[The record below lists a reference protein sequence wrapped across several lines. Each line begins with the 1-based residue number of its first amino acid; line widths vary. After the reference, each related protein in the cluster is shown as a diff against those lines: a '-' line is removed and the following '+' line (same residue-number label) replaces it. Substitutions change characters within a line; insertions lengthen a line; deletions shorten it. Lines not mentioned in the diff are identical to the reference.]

1 MIIVIPTNNNNID
14 NGICPSFGRS
24 PFYLIFDDS
33 NDEYH
38 FVVNEAANSQGG
50 AGIRAAQFIVD
61 NKADV
66 VLTPRC
72 GENSANVLLAANIGM
87 YKTISDSIQENI
99 TLFKE
104 GKLASLSDIHAGYH
118 SHKGN

>member
-1 MIIVIPTNNNNID
+1 MIIVIPTNNNNFD
-14 NGICPSFGRS
+14 SGIGPSFGRS

-38 FVVNEAANSQGG
+38 FVVNEAATSQGG

-72 GENSANVLLAANIGM
+72 GENSANVLLVANIGM

>member
-1 MIIVIPTNNNNID
+1 MIIIIPTNNNNIES
-14 NGICPSFGRS
+14 GICPSFGRS
-24 PFYLIFDDS
+24 PFYLIFNDS
-33 NDEYH
+33 NDEYQ

-61 NKADV
+61 SKADV

-72 GENSANVLLAANIGM
+72 GENSANVLLAANVIM

-99 TLFKE
+99 ALFKE

-118 SHKGN
+118 AHKGN